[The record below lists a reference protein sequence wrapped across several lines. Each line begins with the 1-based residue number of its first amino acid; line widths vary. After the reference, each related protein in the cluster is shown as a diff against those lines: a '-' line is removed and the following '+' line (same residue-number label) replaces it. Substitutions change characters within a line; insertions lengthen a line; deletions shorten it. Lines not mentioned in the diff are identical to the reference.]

1 MNRLNPKERGGGFF
15 GLIVIIAVL
24 GLIIFVAYKFI
35 LVKVHYMSI
44 KEIVKHRAQYAV
56 SYSDRSIRRDI
67 RQKAWESGILI
78 EEEDI
83 HIWREPGNKITI
95 RVPYSDSVN
104 LYVKKFYYEQEIDEM
119 APLPR

>member
-1 MNRLNPKERGGGFF
+1 MFNRRERGGSLF
-15 GLIVIIAVL
+15 GVIVMLAVL
-24 GLIIFVAYKFI
+24 GLMIFVAYKFI

-44 KEIVKHRAQYAV
+44 KEIVKHRAQYAM

-67 RQKAWESGILI
+67 RRKAWESGVLI
-78 EEEDI
+78 ADEDI
-83 HIWREPGNKITI
+83 QIWREPGDKITI

-104 LYVKKFYYEQEIDEM
+104 LYIKKFYYEQEVDEM